1 MDFSKNLKFW
11 FPVIVYS
18 GIIYLGSSI
27 PGKIAPSPIPF
38 LDKILHMLEYAPFG
52 FLIGRA
58 LFYARPRRMGAKI
71 FMAAITF
78 LCLLY
83 GLMDEY
89 HQSFVLGR
97 DSSLWD
103 ALADTVGGFLGGL
116 VFIFRKGYGNVNYQT
131 F

>member
-1 MDFSKNLKFW
+1 MPPQKIFRFW

-27 PGKIAPSPIPF
+27 PGKIAPSPIPY
-38 LDKILHMLEYAPFG
+38 LDKMLHILEYAPFG

-58 LFYARPRRMGAKI
+58 LFYTKFRRMEAEI
-71 FMAAITF
+71 LVTAVIF
-78 LCLLY
+78 LCFFH
-83 GLMDEY
+83 GLFDEY

-103 ALADTVGGFLGGL
+103 VLADTAGGFSGGI
-116 VFIFRKGYGNVNYQT
+116 IFLFKQKRRDV
-131 F
+131 